1 MCIRDRSL
9 TDVMVMVLVTSPTL
23 NGVGSPL
30 TKVLAVS
37 PAANDDLSQA
47 LNFIVA
53 VPLKFTSGTKRTL
66 WLALAPSSNSEEVGF
81 ALKFVKVEPF
91 VENCHWPLL
100 LSVKVMA
107 TPVMVPLSTSVEAAA
122 FRKVETA
129 SPLLVAGSSG
139 IVVKALSAV
148 NVVPLPV
155 KFDDPAA
162 VNTGASFTDNTLI
175 ELSLIHI

>member
-1 MCIRDRSL
+1 MVLLLVVVKVNVCEFSNDPPPELGVAKSSTARAPTSSLTVRAVDEKVTSGWSL

-30 TKVLAVS
+30 AKVLAVS

-81 ALKFVKVEPF
+81 ALKFV
-91 VENCHWPLL
+91 
-100 LSVKVMA
+100 
-107 TPVMVPLSTSVEAAA
+107 
-122 FRKVETA
+122 
-129 SPLLVAGSSG
+129 
-139 IVVKALSAV
+139 
-148 NVVPLPV
+148 
-155 KFDDPAA
+155 
-162 VNTGASFTDNTLI
+162 
-175 ELSLIHI
+175 